1 MEKELRILLLDDTQ
15 SDLELS
21 IHELRKANIHFQFK
35 SAMTRETFLKELAEF
50 SPDVIISDFSMPQFT
65 ALDALRLLN
74 ERKMDLPFIVVT
86 GTGSEEVA
94 VACLQEG
101 AYDYVVKENLK
112 KLPISLAN
120 ALAKR
125 QADREKEKAE
135 EALRI
140 ANTELQKKVQEL
152 ELLNR
157 VMMGREER
165 IVELK
170 EEVARLRAKL

>member
-1 MEKELRILLLDDTQ
+1 M
-15 SDLELS
+15 
-21 IHELRKANIHFQFK
+21 A
-35 SAMTRETFLKELAEF
+35 REGFLKELAEF

-94 VACLQEG
+94 VACLKEG

-165 IVELK
+165 IIELK
-170 EEVARLRAKL
+170 EEVARLQAKFGAQSAKPTA